1 MANDTTKLTEDEVLQ
16 ILKLIEDS
24 SFDFMQLE
32 FGELKLTVSKTGY
45 AGPMPAQSLAPNPA
59 PQPAPAPEP
68 KIAEAQA
75 PTAPRTQAAAAR
87 DGAVPINAPMV
98 GTFYT
103 TPAPGAP
110 PFVQLGDAVNEEATV
125 GLIEVMKVFNAVT
138 AGVKGVIAEICIQN
152 GQFVEYGQPLFF
164 VKPG

>member
-1 MANDTTKLTEDEVLQ
+1 MANETTKLTEDEVLQ

-45 AGPMPAQSLAPNPA
+45 AGPMPAPAVSRNAA
-59 PQPAPAPEP
+59 PQPDSTAQPKTAEPPTPAATPNSRPAVKE
-68 KIAEAQA
+68 
-75 PTAPRTQAAAAR
+75 
-87 DGAVPINAPMV
+87 GAVAINAPMV

-138 AGVKGVIAEICIQN
+138 AGVKGVIAEICVQN

-164 VKPG
+164 VKPE

>member
-1 MANDTTKLTEDEVLQ
+1 MANGTTKLTEDEVLQ

-32 FGELKLTVSKTGY
+32 FGDLKLTVSKTGY
-45 AGPMPAQSLAPNPA
+45 AGPMPPPPVSTNAA
-59 PQPAPAPEP
+59 PQTEPVTLPKTAEPQTIAPAPNSP
-68 KIAEAQA
+68 
-75 PTAPRTQAAAAR
+75 P
-87 DGAVPINAPMV
+87 AVREGTVAINAPMV

-164 VKPG
+164 VKPE

>member
-1 MANDTTKLTEDEVLQ
+1 
-16 ILKLIEDS
+16 
-24 SFDFMQLE
+24 
-32 FGELKLTVSKTGY
+32 
-45 AGPMPAQSLAPNPA
+45 
-59 PQPAPAPEP
+59 
-68 KIAEAQA
+68 
-75 PTAPRTQAAAAR
+75 
-87 DGAVPINAPMV
+87 MV

-138 AGVKGVIAEICIQN
+138 AGVKGVIAEICVQN

-164 VKPG
+164 VKPE

>member
-1 MANDTTKLTEDEVLQ
+1 MANETTKLTEDEVLQ

-32 FGELKLTVSKTGY
+32 FGELKLTVSKSGY
-45 AGPMPAQSLAPNPA
+45 AAPMPAPAVSPNAAPQTEPAPQAKTAGAPTAAAPNP
-59 PQPAPAPEP
+59 QPAVRE
-68 KIAEAQA
+68 
-75 PTAPRTQAAAAR
+75 
-87 DGAVPINAPMV
+87 GAVAINAPMV

-138 AGVKGVIAEICIQN
+138 AGVAGVITEVCVQN

-164 VKPG
+164 VKSE

>member
-1 MANDTTKLTEDEVLQ
+1 MANETTKLTEDEVLQ

-45 AGPMPAQSLAPNPA
+45 AGPMPAPPVSPNAALQPDPVTQAKTAEPPTLAAAPNPR
-59 PQPAPAPEP
+59 PAVME
-68 KIAEAQA
+68 
-75 PTAPRTQAAAAR
+75 
-87 DGAVPINAPMV
+87 GAVAINAPMV

-110 PFVQLGDAVNEEATV
+110 PFVQLGDTVNEEATV
-125 GLIEVMKVFNAVT
+125 GLIEIMKVFNAVT
-138 AGVKGVIAEICIQN
+138 AGVKGVIAEVCVQN

-164 VKPG
+164 VKPE

>member
-1 MANDTTKLTEDEVLQ
+1 MANETTKLTEDEVLQ
-16 ILKLIEDS
+16 ILKLIEES

-32 FGELKLTVSKTGY
+32 FGDLKLTVSKSGY
-45 AGPMPAQSLAPNPA
+45 AGPMPPAGVYPNAAPQAEPA
-59 PQPAPAPEP
+59 PRAKSAEPPPAPAASNPSPAVRE
-68 KIAEAQA
+68 
-75 PTAPRTQAAAAR
+75 
-87 DGAVPINAPMV
+87 GAVAINAPMV

-110 PFVQLGDAVNEEATV
+110 PFVQLGDTVSEEATV

-138 AGVKGVIAEICIQN
+138 AGVKGVIADVCVQN

-164 VKPG
+164 VEPE